1 MDSLLDSSSTTSA
14 GLVKQTGTATKVGGD
29 GEEEECKHQN
39 ANAPTPDPNAADPK
53 AATKKA
59 VAKDKGGNQINVKCY
74 NVIICNNVNRDVIL
88 SRDFNC

>member
-39 ANAPTPDPNAADPK
+39 ANAPTTDPNAADPK

-59 VAKDKGGNQINVKCY
+59 VAKDKGGNQINVKY
-74 NVIICNNVNRDVIL
+74 YSVIIRNNVGRNLV
-88 SRDFNC
+88 